1 MNSVIQSITKYSL
14 ENKFFFDDLNNHT
27 CLEEKQEVY
36 IKVIA
41 PLGVSVNKPE
51 NHRLSRYSAAI
62 EKRNIVG

>member
-1 MNSVIQSITKYSL
+1 LKTNL
-14 ENKFFFDDLNNHT
+14 KFFFDDLHNHKGT
-27 CLEEKQEVY
+27 SLDEKQVY